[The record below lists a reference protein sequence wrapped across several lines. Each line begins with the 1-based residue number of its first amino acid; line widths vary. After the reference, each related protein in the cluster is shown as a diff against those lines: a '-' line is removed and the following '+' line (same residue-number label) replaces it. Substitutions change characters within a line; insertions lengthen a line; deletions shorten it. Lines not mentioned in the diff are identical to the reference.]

1 MRPKGR
7 VGAALAA
14 LALAAALLGV
24 VWLLWVRPAGEE
36 GVEGLAGRV
45 RVETPTEGREVTSP
59 LEVRGTAPGG
69 WYFEASFPVRLLD
82 GDGRRIA
89 ETPAEAQGEWMT
101 EGPVPFHA
109 TLVFPLPATPEG
121 TLVLERANASG
132 LPEHDAEVRIAV
144 RFPETVAIRV
154 FFPDSARDPGA
165 LDCRA
170 VHPVGR
176 RVVARGDRARAA
188 LEALLAGPTPE
199 ERRRGIAT
207 AVPEGATLRELTIR
221 DGVAVADFG
230 AGLESGVGGS
240 CRVLAIRA
248 QIERTLRDRPGVRRV
263 VISVD
268 GRTEEA
274 LQP

>member
-1 MRPKGR
+1 M
-7 VGAALAA
+7 ALAV
-14 LALAAALLGV
+14 LALAGALLGV
-24 VWLLWVRPAGEE
+24 WLLWIRPAGDGRMEE
-36 GVEGLAGRV
+36 LAGRV
-45 RVETPTEGREVTSP
+45 RVETPAEDREVTSP
-59 LEVRGTAPGG
+59 LEVRGTAPGA
-69 WYFEASFPVRLLD
+69 WYFEADFPVRLLD

-89 ETPAEAQGEWMT
+89 ETPAAAEGEWMT
-101 EGPVPFHA
+101 EGPVPFRA
-109 TLVFPLPATPEG
+109 TLTFPLPATTEG

-144 RFPETVAIRV
+144 RFPETVAVRV
-154 FFPDSARDPGA
+154 FFPDSSRDPGA

-170 VHPVGR
+170 VHPVER
-176 RVVARGDRARAA
+176 RVVASGDRARAA

-199 ERRRGIAT
+199 ERRRGILT
-207 AVPEGATLRELTIR
+207 ALPEGATLRELTIR
-221 DGVAVADFG
+221 DGVALADFG
-230 AGLESGVGGS
+230 AELERDVGGS